1 MITLFNPLENEV
13 IFVTK
18 YTWYNTQVPNNIKVR
33 QVYGIVFSD
42 DYKVLLRIEDNKYKL
57 TGGKPEENESYEET
71 LKREYI
77 EELNVELDK
86 CYYLG
91 YLLVED
97 NNEKYAQVR
106 MIAKVKNI
114 NENHVDPATGEMYG
128 RKLVAINNI
137 KEYLNYSDEAGNLMI
152 DNAIKLA
159 KEKYNFKDFNTNE
172 ETI

>member
-1 MITLFNPLENEV
+1 MVNYI
-13 IFVTK
+13 
-18 YTWYNTQVPNNIKVR
+18 WYNGVVPNNIKVR

-42 DYKVLLRIEDNKYKL
+42 DGRILLRIEDNIYKL
-57 TGGKPEENESYEET
+57 TGGKPENNETFEET

-77 EELNVELDK
+77 EELNVELDE

-91 YLLVED
+91 YLLVEE
-97 NNEKYAQVR
+97 NNEKHAQVR

-114 NENHVDPATGEMYG
+114 NENHIDPATGEMYG
-128 RKLVAINNI
+128 RKLININNI

-152 DNAIKLA
+152 DDAIKLA
-159 KEKYNFKDFNTNE
+159 KEKYNFKDFSTKE